1 MSRSNK
7 SRKPRNL
14 ADRNNKWYDRGG
26 WILESAKQQ
35 RSRIKREV
43 DRALRDPEHEVI
55 AELRGPKGAYDYP

>member
-1 MSRSNK
+1 MSRSNHA
-7 SRKPRNL
+7 RKPR
-14 ADRNNKWYDRGG
+14 DRMARPGWWDGG

-55 AELRGPKGAYDYP
+55 VELRGPKGAYDYP